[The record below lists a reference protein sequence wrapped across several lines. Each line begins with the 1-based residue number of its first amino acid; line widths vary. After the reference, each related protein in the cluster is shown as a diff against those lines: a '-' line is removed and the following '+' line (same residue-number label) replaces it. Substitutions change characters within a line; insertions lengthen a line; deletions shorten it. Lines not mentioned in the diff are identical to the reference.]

1 MVQKYQF
8 VPTFASMKI
17 ASALLSTIWKCY
29 FFIVIL
35 VSILLLYPILFF
47 LLQNEKYFLKGFHL
61 VRYQAKAIL
70 LFAGIRYWL
79 EEPDS
84 LPTAPYII
92 CPNHTSYLDILLIYA
107 TCNQFFVFLGKKEL
121 GSIPL
126 FNIYFK
132 QFNLLVDRNNPKASS
147 LALEE
152 CAKRLRAGCNVVIFP
167 EGTISLRAPQLR
179 PFKNGAF
186 KLAIQEQ
193 VPILPVTF
201 TNNYKIVSAKPSR
214 FMDYS
219 RPGKAGV
226 IIHDAISTSH
236 MKLEDCV
243 LLANQTR
250 ERIESKL

>member
-1 MVQKYQF
+1 M
-8 VPTFASMKI
+8 
-17 ASALLSTIWKCY
+17 
-29 FFIVIL
+29 
-35 VSILLLYPILFF
+35 
-47 LLQNEKYFLKGFHL
+47 